1 MLNKI
6 VKVDKYGN
14 TVISYRLT
22 KKDTFIQNIMVKKN
36 GVVVDAKLIDSIV
49 FKLGDYDY
57 NEVMQKDYVYL
68 GDAVQ
73 KWQIK
78 LTTEETEQLI
88 EDETYRYQ
96 IIIRYKD
103 NTEVTVMSANFTIT
117 NRIEVE

>member
-22 KKDTFIQNIMVKKN
+22 MKDTFIQNIMVKKN
-36 GVVVDAKLIDSIV
+36 GIVVDSKLIDSII

-78 LTTEETEQLI
+78 LTTEETGKLI

>member
-22 KKDTFIQNIMVKKN
+22 RKDTFIQNIMVKKN
-36 GVVVDAKLIDSIV
+36 GVVVDAKLIDSII

-57 NEVMQKDYVYL
+57 NEVMQKDYMYL

-78 LTTEETEQLI
+78 LTTEETGNLI

>member
-22 KKDTFIQNIMVKKN
+22 MKDTFIQNIMVKKN
-36 GVVVDAKLIDSIV
+36 GVVVDSKLIDSII

-78 LTTEETEQLI
+78 LTTEETGKLI

>member
-22 KKDTFIQNIMVKKN
+22 RKDTFIQNIMVKKN
-36 GVVVDAKLIDSIV
+36 GVVVDAKLIDSIS

-78 LTTEETEQLI
+78 LTTEETGNLI

>member
-36 GVVVDAKLIDSIV
+36 GVVVDAKLIDSII

-73 KWQIK
+73 KWLIK
-78 LTTEETEQLI
+78 LTTEETGKLI

>member
-22 KKDTFIQNIMVKKN
+22 RKDTFIQNIMVKKN
-36 GVVVDAKLIDSIV
+36 GVVVDSKLIDSIS

-78 LTTEETEQLI
+78 LTTEETGNLI

>member
-22 KKDTFIQNIMVKKN
+22 RKDTFIQNIMVKKN
-36 GVVVDAKLIDSIV
+36 GIVVDAKLIDSII

-78 LTTEETEQLI
+78 LTTEETGKLI

>member
-22 KKDTFIQNIMVKKN
+22 RKDTFIQNIMVKKN
-36 GVVVDAKLIDSIV
+36 GIVVDAKLIDSII

-78 LTTEETEQLI
+78 LTTEETGKLI

-103 NTEVTVMSANFTIT
+103 STEVTVMSANFTIT

>member
-22 KKDTFIQNIMVKKN
+22 RKDTFIQNIMVKKN
-36 GVVVDAKLIDSIV
+36 GVVVDAKLIDSII

-78 LTTEETEQLI
+78 LTTEETGQLI

>member
-14 TVISYRLT
+14 TIISYRLT

-36 GVVVDAKLIDSIV
+36 GIVVDAKLIDRIS

>member
-36 GVVVDAKLIDSIV
+36 GVVVDAKLIDSII
-49 FKLGDYDY
+49 FKLCDYDY

-78 LTTEETEQLI
+78 LTTEETGNPI

>member
-14 TVISYRLT
+14 TLISYRLT

-78 LTTEETEQLI
+78 LTTEETGKLI

>member
-22 KKDTFIQNIMVKKN
+22 RKDTFIQNIMVKKN
-36 GVVVDAKLIDSIV
+36 GVVVDAKLIDSII

-78 LTTEETEQLI
+78 LTTEETGKLI

>member
-22 KKDTFIQNIMVKKN
+22 RKDTFIQNIMVKKN
-36 GVVVDAKLIDSIV
+36 GVVVDAKLIDSII

-78 LTTEETEQLI
+78 LTTEETGNLI

>member
-14 TVISYRLT
+14 TLISYRLT

-78 LTTEETEQLI
+78 LTTEETGKLI

-103 NTEVTVMSANFTIT
+103 NTEVTAMSANFTIT